1 MATKKHDDAKM
12 DKPLMQ
18 KAVNKHE
25 SRLHPGAPKT
35 KLACGGKVKMAD
47 GGIARGM
54 GAARK
59 SSGTFS
65 RNG

>member
-1 MATKKHDDAKM
+1 MAKMKHDDAKM
-12 DKPLMQ
+12 DKSMMQ
-18 KAVNKHE
+18 KAVGKHE
-25 SRLHPGAPKT
+25 SKLHPGAPKT

-47 GGIARGM
+47 GGVARGM
-54 GAARK
+54 GAARR

>member
-1 MATKKHDDAKM
+1 MAKM
-12 DKPLMQ
+12 KSAPPAL

-25 SRLHPGAPKT
+25 ARLHPGAPKT
-35 KLACGGKVKMAD
+35 KMACGGKVKMAD
-47 GGIARGM
+47 GGVARGM